1 MTHDEQIAE
10 WKAEEEIWKETERQL
25 LARIDAACLLLGLMF
40 SRWRCEICK
49 RRLSSVYPLEERCSE
64 CSDDRAA
71 YLKIMRAI

>member
-25 LARIDAACLLLGLMF
+25 LARIDAACLLLGHMF
-40 SRWRCEICK
+40 SKWRCGTCA
-49 RRLSSVYPLEERCSE
+49 RRLSSVAQLHPCSG

-71 YLKIMRAI
+71 YLKIMRDV

>member
-25 LARIDAACLLLGLMF
+25 LARIDAACLLLGYMA
-40 SRWRCEICK
+40 SKWRCRTCK
-49 RRLSSVYPLEERCSE
+49 RRLSSVAPRAKPCSG

-71 YLKIMRAI
+71 YLKIMRDV